1 LSNYTDKL
9 ESLSRKRIDYV
20 SLRMENCSLT
30 FGSAPCTASGT
41 KCYNTFTTCKDKSNY
56 DPQNR
61 VYKFTSS
68 AVKAPFDDARPYVAD
83 VQLLPTEIKDTITV
97 RGRVFVEFIDEPDY
111 DVGID
116 PYLAD
121 RAHATLTSAPGTFWR
136 KFLARNPNYKGRI
149 IWIYEGF
156 EGLVEADYVK
166 KFTGVISNISYSG
179 NRVRIEATDLLQ
191 SLSDIQVPKPT
202 QAKLLSDL
210 DASLT
215 ADLGISDLTGFP
227 SAGYARI
234 DDEILQFTGVNTLTK
249 QLTGVTRGKFGTTA
263 AAHSANAKVQA
274 CRYYAPD
281 NPYTILKDEML
292 NTDASISNTDIDT
305 TAFTDILDYPGDE
318 CSFGALI
325 SKPTKLD
332 KLFFEIVELCDAKVW
347 LNEDNL
353 ITIRKNIPNKPG
365 QSYTTVTEEQNI
377 LNYVTS
383 VDMNEESRITR
394 VSIYWDQDIIGD
406 DEDPDSF
413 NRVDVAID
421 LDAETIEYL
430 DVINKTIYDRWHS
443 RYIINSAL
451 VNGYI
456 NAFKN
461 RFIINRRDAAPV
473 IDLQLEI
480 KDSQIKTGDFIKLTS
495 SDIVEVDGTD
505 TTAKPYQVIS
515 RKVQGNRLQIRAIRV
530 NRHKFIYMAPDGTA
544 NYSSATDAEKEYGFM
559 ANANGDMGVFP
570 LEKYVM
576 W

>member
-1 LSNYTDKL
+1 MSNYTDKL

>member
-1 LSNYTDKL
+1 
-9 ESLSRKRIDYV
+9 
-20 SLRMENCSLT
+20 MENCSLT